1 LSDNSSDNQLPY
13 VGIVPLVGFSAVT
26 QGEKCQNEQQS
37 AVTQGEKC
45 QNEQQRSNVNKLY
58 FFLSKSLL
66 KLPKHVLFWRHE
78 EINSL

>member
-13 VGIVPLVGFSAVT
+13 VGIVPLVGFT
-26 QGEKCQNEQQS
+26 